1 VAINPRAQR
10 GHSKE
15 QRRDCPLVTLG
26 LVLDGSG
33 FVRRSQCCDGNVVEG
48 PTLAGMLRS
57 LGAPPGALV
66 VMDRGLAAEEN
77 RTWLRAQGYGYLVVS
92 RERERQFDPAAALEI
107 ETAGG
112 EPLQLQRVPD
122 ESGQEVRL
130 YGYSAARAEQENA
143 ITRRFAERFA
153 AGLQKLADG
162 LAKPRGEK
170 RLAKLHERL
179 GRLKAKSR
187 GASQHYTIELVP
199 DAAGKKATALHFSP
213 RPIDGSRLT
222 HPGVY
227 CLQSNETGWEA
238 EPMWRTYSMLT
249 DLEAVFRRL
258 KPELGRRP
266 VFHHQEQ
273 RGDGHLFI
281 TVLAYQCV
289 QLIRRWRKHGI
300 DARWSTLRETLA
312 SPCRVTATFQRAAGR
327 TRHVRKTTRAEPDA
341 RAMYQALNLTP
352 APGGFVKII
361 VSPTTAPMTS
371 LCL

>member
-1 VAINPRAQR
+1 
-10 GHSKE
+10 
-15 QRRDCPLVTLG
+15 
-26 LVLDGSG
+26 
-33 FVRRSQCCDGNVVEG
+33 
-48 PTLAGMLRS
+48 M
-57 LGAPPGALV
+57 
-66 VMDRGLAAEEN
+66 
-77 RTWLRAQGYGYLVVS
+77 
-92 RERERQFDPAAALEI
+92 
-107 ETAGG
+107 
-112 EPLQLQRVPD
+112 
-122 ESGQEVRL
+122 
-130 YGYSAARAEQENA
+130 
-143 ITRRFAERFA
+143 
-153 AGLQKLADG
+153 QKLADG

-312 SPCRVTATFQRAAGR
+312 SPCRVTATFQRADGR
-327 TRHVRKTTRAEPDA
+327 TRHVRKATRPEPEA
-341 RAMYQALNLTP
+341 LAMYQALNLNP
-352 APGGFVKII
+352 APGGFVKMIDR
-361 VSPTTAPMTS
+361 VSPFRSHRVSAAEPRGLQHSLAHSQRGSTQTSQNHLLFGKWDPDFDRKMHKILIAYQDDSLSGCASGGTSGLREYDQRGGEPGIQTAGLNGPGLATGARS
-371 LCL
+371 GTDRQSG